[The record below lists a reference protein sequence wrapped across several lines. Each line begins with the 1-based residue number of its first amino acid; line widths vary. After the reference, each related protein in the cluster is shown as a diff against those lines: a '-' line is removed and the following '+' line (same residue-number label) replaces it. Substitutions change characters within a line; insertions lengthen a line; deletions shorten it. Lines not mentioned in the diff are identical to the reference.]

1 MKQLSS
7 FDIKACVEELKELVS
22 GKVEKVYHHPP
33 NEIRIRIYAGRKVDL
48 VIEAGRRIHLTK
60 FPKQAPRFPSAFAML
75 LRKHLEGARIASI
88 EQYDFDR
95 VVVIDFERGGEK
107 KRLVAELFSKGNVV
121 LLDEENRVIMPL
133 KHTVKVGEIY
143 RFPEQRERRDEDREV
158 VKVLAMS
165 GLGGLYAEEVCLRA
179 GIDKKKKYSEL
190 DEEEIRR
197 IDEELEKLMN
207 FSPKPQIVLKDG
219 DYLDVVPM
227 DLLYYS
233 SYEKKYFETFNDAL
247 DDYYSK
253 KLSEIDEIETRKSE
267 ELEKLKKRLE
277 IQRESLKKF
286 EEEAEF
292 YKKTGDA
299 IYENYQLVEKII
311 EAFNSARQ
319 KKSWD
324 EIKEIVER
332 DEKLRKLVKG
342 IKPEKNA
349 VIVRIGNLDVE
360 LEVKKSIHENADA
373 YYEKAKKAREKAE
386 GVKKAIEKTL
396 KEMEKVDEELEK
408 KYVSSLKVMR
418 KREWYENYRWFFTSE
433 GFLVIGGRTAEMNE
447 DVVSK
452 HLESKDLFFH
462 TQAPG
467 APAVILKRG
476 QEAGEKSIREAAEF
490 AASYSALW
498 KEGKHAGEVYYVL
511 PEQVS
516 KAAKAGEY
524 LPKGSFYITGKRNYV
539 TVELNCAVG
548 VELEKLRVIGG
559 PTSAVKEHADYYVE
573 LEIGGIE
580 ANELSIEIAKK
591 LLEVAGEEK
600 HVVRAVATPDEI
612 MKFLPP
618 GKSRIKDESS

>member
-7 FDIKACVEELKELVS
+7 FDIKACVEELKELVG

-33 NEIRIRIYAGRKVDL
+33 NEIRIRIYAGKKVDL

-95 VVVIDFERGGEK
+95 VVVIDFERGEEK
-107 KRLVAELFSKGNVV
+107 RRLVAELFSKGNVV
-121 LLDEENRVIMPL
+121 LLDGDDRVIMPL
-133 KHTVKVGEIY
+133 KHTVKVGEHY
-143 RFPEQRERRDEDREV
+143 KFPEQRGRKDEDREV

-197 IDEELEKLMN
+197 INDELQKLMS
-207 FSPKPQIVLKDG
+207 FSPKPQIVLKNG
-219 DYLDVVPM
+219 DYFDVVPM

-233 SYEKKYFETFNDAL
+233 DYEKKYFETFNDAL

-253 KLSEIDEIETRKSE
+253 KLSEIDEIETQKSE

-277 IQRESLKKF
+277 IQRSSLKKF
-286 EEEAEF
+286 QEEEEL
-292 YKKTGDA
+292 YRRIGDA
-299 IYENYQLVEKII
+299 IYENYQLVEKILQ
-311 EAFNSARQ
+311 AFNAAR
-319 KKSWD
+319 KSKSWD
-324 EIKEIVER
+324 EIAEIVKR
-332 DEKLRKLVKG
+332 NEKLRKLVKG
-342 IKPEKNA
+342 IKPEKNSI
-349 VIVRIGNLDVE
+349 IVRVGDLDIE
-360 LEVKKSIHENADA
+360 LEVKKSIHDNADM
-373 YYEKAKKAREKAE
+373 YYERAKRAREKAE

-396 KEMEKVDEELEK
+396 REMERVEEKLEK
-408 KYVSSLKVMR
+408 KLVTSMKVRR

-447 DVVSK
+447 EIVSK
-452 HLESKDLFFH
+452 HLESRDLFFH
-462 TQAPG
+462 TQTPG
-467 APAVILKRG
+467 APAVVMKRG
-476 QEAGEKSIREAAEF
+476 QEAGERSIREAAEF
-490 AASYSALW
+490 AAIYSALW

-524 LPKGSFYITGKRNYV
+524 LPKGSFYITGKRNYL
-539 TVELNCAVG
+539 TVELSCAIG
-548 VELEKLRVIGG
+548 VEMEKLRVIGG
-559 PTSAVKEHADYYVE
+559 PTSAVKEHAEHYVE
-573 LEIGGIE
+573 IEIGGKD
-580 ANELSIEIAKK
+580 ANELSVEIAKK
-591 LLEVAGEEK
+591 LIEIAGDER
-600 HVVRAVATPDEI
+600 HIVRAIATPDEI

-618 GKSRIKDESS
+618 GRSRIKE